1 MLLFWK
7 VERARG
13 RVIRLPVGDIEIC
26 NPLIRWLTRGVGY
39 LSKEGRDVRVMGR
52 FKIDKR
58 FVLSNS
64 VLHRSD
70 TVQFTKRS
78 VSFAWCWGRGK
89 PDLARDIYLLGSY
102 I

>member
-1 MLLFWK
+1 M
-7 VERARG
+7 ERARG
-13 RVIRLPVGDIEIC
+13 RVIRQPLGDIEIC

-70 TVQFTKRS
+70 AVQFTERSISFGDAGMVLGPRQTRLGKR
-78 VSFAWCWGRGK
+78 
-89 PDLARDIYLLGSY
+89 YLP
-102 I
+102 IK